1 MVADLI
7 QVKKQYETAIETALS
22 SNVQNI
28 VTEDEETA
36 KQMIRY
42 LKENRYGRATFLP
55 LTSVGKKKNRAEIM
69 RQSGK
74 KGVIGYADHLV
85 SNDKKYDGIMAYLL
99 GRVLVIDTIDHAVV
113 IAKNT
118 TIPFI
123 W

>member
-36 KQMIRY
+36 KRMIRY

-55 LTSVGKKKNRAEIM
+55 LTSVGKKNRAEIM
-69 RQSGK
+69 RQSRK
-74 KGVIGYADHLV
+74 K
-85 SNDKKYDGIMAYLL
+85 
-99 GRVLVIDTIDHAVV
+99 VLSAMPTIWYQM
-113 IAKNT
+113 IRNMT
-118 TIPFI
+118 GSWLIC
-123 W
+123 